1 MTLIFSYHFIT
12 FCITYAILIFQLL
25 STVYTIIAKN
35 IAYSGLSEGEEVG
48 YFYFIIQYLTA
59 LYSNNLK
66 YLTTGWGQIFLRI
79 LFEYS
84 YTYNQF
90 LPQIFIFLSQRFI
103 HSNYFKTI
111 IFNIQY
117 HASNPRNRYKIYS
130 PLICIRMLNLILIVQ
145 TYLILRIL
153 YHCTFLCKG

>member
-1 MTLIFSYHFIT
+1 MYYICHIKFIYT
-12 FCITYAILIFQLL
+12 LIFQLL

-48 YFYFIIQYLTA
+48 YFYFINIQYLTA